1 MKDPNQAKRGPK
13 AKHWTDS
20 RTGKPVEGLTKQK
33 DGRWRIIGTATKFTE
48 ADEQKAIA
56 KFKRMTAQT
65 LEATLGDGT
74 GNGKPVKWEMNPYDL
89 EVYLQLMTDKTDA
102 PFWERVVWELTNRK
116 EYAAQKTGIEKL
128 AYLHEL
134 RPPEPEHDVN
144 SLSANW
150 DSFAKCAKDAKRK
163 VTRAWEGFIGF
174 TAIKTI
180 EDITP
185 QICVKYAD
193 HVHATVE
200 SGKQQQHLFNGA
212 RRILTFNMKRAI
224 AVRACASALECMR
237 LMAPNRSTRN
247 KNPKPIKVD
256 DWKALLKKAKGEDRA
271 MVLCML
277 NFCMYAGEVVR
288 LKWSEL
294 DFTENT
300 MVSRRKKKGEFIRV
314 ATLWAETVEAL
325 RELDPSK
332 GPYVFMASGGAA
344 KGKPLKKDGAF
355 NRLRELITEAELVG
369 VKPSHLRDGAY
380 GAAVKANISEDLVNI
395 FTGHSNDMADM
406 YVMADPT
413 MVQPACDGVYRH
425 YFGVDEEAEKAK
437 HIEALKA
444 LGVDVE
450 GLEVKAAPSK
460 TSVSPAIH

>member
-1 MKDPNQAKRGPK
+1 MSDPNQAKRGPK
-13 AKHWTDS
+13 SNHWTDS
-20 RTGKPVEGLTKQK
+20 RTGKPIEGLTKQK
-33 DGRWRIIGTATKFTE
+33 DGRWRILGTATKFTE

-56 KFKRMTAQT
+56 KFRKITAKT
-65 LEATLGDGT
+65 LHATIGVGIGVRDS
-74 GNGKPVKWEMNPYDL
+74 KAAPIKWEMNPYDL
-89 EVYLQLMTDKTDA
+89 EVYLQLMTDKTDG

-128 AYLHEL
+128 AYLSEL
-134 RPPEPEHDVN
+134 RPPEPAHDVN
-144 SLSANW
+144 SLSKNW
-150 DSFAKCAKDAKRK
+150 ESFAKCGSDAKRK

-212 RRILTFNMKRAI
+212 RRMLTFNMKRAI
-224 AVRACASALECMR
+224 AVRACAAALECMR
-237 LMAPNRSTRN
+237 LMAPNKSTKN
-247 KNPKPIKVD
+247 KNPKPIKVA
-256 DWKALLKKAKGEDRA
+256 DWEKLLEKAVGEDRA
-271 MVLCML
+271 MILCML
-277 NFCMYAGEVVR
+277 NFCMYAGEAVR
-288 LKWSEL
+288 IKWAEL

-314 ATLWAETVEAL
+314 ATLWPETVEAL
-325 RELDPSK
+325 KALDSSR

-355 NRLRELITEAELVG
+355 NRLRELIKEAKLVG

-406 YVMADPT
+406 YVMADPA

-425 YFGVDEEAEKAK
+425 YFGVDVEAEKAK
-437 HIEALKA
+437 YIDALKK
-444 LGVDVE
+444 LGI
-450 GLEVKAAPSK
+450 EVQTMENKTAPAA
-460 TSVSPAIH
+460 A